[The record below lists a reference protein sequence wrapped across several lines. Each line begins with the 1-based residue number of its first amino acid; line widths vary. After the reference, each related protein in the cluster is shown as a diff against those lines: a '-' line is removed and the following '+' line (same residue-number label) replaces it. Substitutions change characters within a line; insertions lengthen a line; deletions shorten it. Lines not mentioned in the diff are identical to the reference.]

1 MITTDFS
8 PGSPCWL
15 DLGTPDVPA
24 AAAFY
29 RTVFGWDYEAMGGAE
44 DAGGSAEAEDFEGGM
59 FRKDGKIVAGLG
71 KLTEKG
77 ARSAWMIYYSVADA
91 DATTQAVEKAGGT
104 VRVPPM
110 DLDEWGRMAQ
120 YSDPLGGQF
129 AVWQPGTNKGVDLV
143 DEPGSLSWTELYT
156 SDAAAAREFYGSVL
170 GWWYSDME
178 MPGGEGTYTLITPA
192 GLPAERMHGGL
203 LQLPSDQLALT
214 GGRPY
219 WHPVFAVADCDATV
233 AQVTGNGGS
242 VQMGPADMPGVG
254 RLAVCLDPANADFV
268 VLAPEAG

>member
-1 MITTDFS
+1 MITTDFA

-15 DLGTPDVPA
+15 DLGAPDVPA

-29 RTVFGWDYEAMGGAE
+29 GAVLGWDYEPMSGGGE
-44 DAGGSAEAEDFEGGM
+44 DMEGGM
-59 FRKDGKIVAGLG
+59 FRKDGKIVGGLG

-91 DATTQAVEKAGGT
+91 DATTEAVERAGGT
-104 VRVPPM
+104 VRVTPT

-143 DEPGSLSWTELYT
+143 DAPGALSWTELYT
-156 SDAAAAREFYGSVL
+156 SDAAAAREFYGSVF
-170 GWWYSDME
+170 GWQYADME
-178 MPGGEGTYTLITPA
+178 MPGGGGTYTLITPA
-192 GLPAERMHGGL
+192 GLPQERMQGGL
-203 LQLPSDQLALT
+203 MELPREHLALT

-219 WHPVFAVADCDATV
+219 WHPVFDVVDCDA
-233 AQVTGNGGS
+233 AIAKVTENGGS
-242 VQMGPADMPGVG
+242 LQMGPDDAEDVG
-254 RLAVCLDPANADFV
+254 RLAVCLDPSNADFV
-268 VLAPEAG
+268 VLTPTPK